1 MARHNANIRPRVR
14 KPKEPFYITQ
24 EKRTKTILSLIQ
36 ARESIS
42 EFDIQKIMKFGPG
55 VHERQMRLI
64 KNNYQDIVSWDKKT
78 RLLKYVGKSTQ
89 CKTTLEEIPIK
100 EKPKLFDN
108 ELNMMD
114 AMKQEVKN

>member
-14 KPKEPFYITQ
+14 KPKEPIYKTE
-24 EKRTKTILSLIQ
+24 EKRILMVLSIIQ
-36 ARESIS
+36 ASVEILDY
-42 EFDIQKIMKFGPG
+42 DIQKIMKWGFG
-55 VHERQMRLI
+55 VHERVMRII
-64 KNNYQDIVSWDKKT
+64 KNNYRHDVEWNKKT
-78 RLLKYVGKSTQ
+78 RTWKYIGKSTQ